1 MKKNSVCSENIDP
14 HEEVAHKHGLSYV
27 ALDGNIGC
35 LVNGAGLA
43 MATMDTIK
51 LYGGWPANFLDV
63 GGAA

>member
-1 MKKNSVCSENIDP
+1 MRSSSVCAEDKDP
-14 HEEVAHKHGLSYV
+14 HEEMAHDAGLAYV
-27 ALDGNIGC
+27 PLDGNIGC

-51 LYGGWPANFLDV
+51 LYGGWPANFMDC